1 MSARDFLIMCLIC
14 LIWGGNFVLSKW
26 MLNDLALPP
35 FFFAC
40 VRFMLVAVL
49 MAPFLFPLPKK
60 FLRMCLAGLCVGA
73 LHLAFLYTGLKTAPA
88 GASAIVSQ
96 MLIPFA
102 AVLSV
107 IFLKEK
113 IGLRRGLGI
122 TGALIGVCILIYDP
136 GSFSFDVGLVY
147 IVVAFFIIAVGS
159 VLIKGVGAI
168 NPLQYLAWMGVLA
181 VPTLG
186 LASFLFESG
195 QFAAAKASGW
205 GLPIGIIYTAI
216 FASIIAHG
224 QYFRLL
230 QTYDVTLVVPLNL
243 MAPFWAV
250 ILGIIIRDEPFG
262 FRLVIGAAFILVSVY
277 VIARRQKQTPAE
289 LI

>member
-1 MSARDFLIMCLIC
+1 
-14 LIWGGNFVLSKW
+14 
-26 MLNDLALPP
+26 
-35 FFFAC
+35 
-40 VRFMLVAVL
+40 
-49 MAPFLFPLPKK
+49 
-60 FLRMCLAGLCVGA
+60 MCLAGLCVGA

-96 MLIPFA
+96 MLIPFS

-107 IFLKEK
+107 IFLNEK

-122 TGALIGVCILIYDP
+122 AGALIGVCILIYDP

-147 IVVAFFIIAVGS
+147 IMVAFFIIAIGS
-159 VLIKGVGAI
+159 VLIKGIGAI

-181 VPTLG
+181 IPTLG
-186 LASFLFESG
+186 LASFLLENG
-195 QFAAAKASGW
+195 QFEAANTSGW
-205 GLPIGIIYTAI
+205 GLPIGIIYTAV

-250 ILGIIIRDEPFG
+250 ILGIMLRDEPFG
-262 FRLVIGAAFILVSVY
+262 PRLVIGAAFILVSVY
-277 VIARRQKQTPAE
+277 VIARRQKQIPAE